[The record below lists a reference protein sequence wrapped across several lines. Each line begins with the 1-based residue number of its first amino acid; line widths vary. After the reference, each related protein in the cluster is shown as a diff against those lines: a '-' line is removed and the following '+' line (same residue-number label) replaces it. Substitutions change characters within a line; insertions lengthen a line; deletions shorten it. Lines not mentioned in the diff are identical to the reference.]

1 MPTTEPRVPP
11 LRDDEWTAEQRDL
24 LSRGNLARMN
34 IFRTLVRHPDLF
46 RRWSAF
52 GAYLLSQSTLAP
64 RERELVILRTG
75 HLCGS
80 EYEVFQHTAIAKTVG
95 LGDDELA
102 RIKLGPSAPDWSAF
116 DRALLT
122 AADELHASQRVSD
135 ETWHALAE
143 RYDTKQLLD
152 LIFTIGQYTL
162 VSMALN
168 TLGVQIEQ
176 P

>member
-1 MPTTEPRVPP
+1 MRMSEPRVAP
-11 LRDDEWTAEQRDL
+11 LQDDEMTAEQREL
-24 LSRGNLARMN
+24 LSRGNLARAN

-46 RRWSAF
+46 RRWLVF
-52 GAYLLSQSTLAP
+52 GAHVLSQSSLAP

-75 HLCGS
+75 HLCDAG
-80 EYEVFQHTAIAKTVG
+80 YEVFHHTEIGRTAG
-95 LGDDELA
+95 LTDDEIA
-102 RIKLGPSAPDWSAF
+102 QVRVGPAAPGWSGF

-122 AADELHASQRVSD
+122 AADELHATQCVSD
-135 ETWHALAE
+135 ATWRALGE
-143 RYDTKQLLD
+143 RYDTAQLID

-162 VSMALN
+162 VAMALN